1 MLTTWTRPIK
11 QVYVHGAHGTKC
23 YVLLRGLARVLQPE
37 EDPNTGVVRYV
48 PDMDLGPGD
57 VRVATDIQFHVV
69 RSGSFRAFRS

>member
-1 MLTTWTRPIK
+1 MWTIE

-48 PDMDLGPGD
+48 PDADLGPGD
-57 VRVATDIQFHVV
+57 VRVATV
-69 RSGSFRAFRS
+69 RYNLKFLIC